1 MIGPTA
7 VPALRDAVANGTP
20 RARSAAIDGLAETGH
35 PAASTAPLLNQI
47 TQTNDPSTWQAL
59 RALAEIQTNTAS
71 LLAVLLKHLQNPS
84 PPTPQDFGAAPGVA
98 YALARIGSAGV
109 PALLE
114 SLASTQAVVRASAIA
129 AFDPAFQEMLSGKK
143 PSDFY
148 ARSGHFQSAFIREM
162 TSEATAK
169 TIGHYPDAYYQ
180 KLLGIASQY
189 TLSTDPAIRSAASK
203 VVNYVSTATAQ

>member
-1 MIGPTA
+1 M
-7 VPALRDAVANGTP
+7 
-20 RARSAAIDGLAETGH
+20 
-35 PAASTAPLLNQI
+35 
-47 TQTNDPSTWQAL
+47 
-59 RALAEIQTNTAS
+59 
-71 LLAVLLKHLQNPS
+71 
-84 PPTPQDFGAAPGVA
+84 A

-148 ARSGHFQSAFIREM
+148 ARSGHFQSVFIREM
-162 TSEATAK
+162 ISEATAK
-169 TIGHYPDAYYQ
+169 TTGHYADAYYQ